1 MVDGA
6 QTPSGSHGNAG
17 WHPDPARRFELRY
30 HNGRAWTAD
39 VSTDGERFVDPAG
52 ARPAATPA
60 PPIEAGP
67 TETPHG
73 RNPIATASM
82 VLGIVAICIGWMPF
96 VVGLGV
102 ITATL
107 GIAFGITGRRRA
119 VSAGAGGGFALTGII
134 TGAVGLVV
142 CIGGVLFSISLLRA
156 VDSFENPAANETAI
170 NSCERDGDQLTARG
184 SVTNTSGSTA
194 SYTIRVFFV
203 RPGTD
208 NPRRQSTIII
218 DPLPAGETAT
228 FETSRNVGELD
239 LDCIVGAVRGPLP
252 YGVDPGT

>member
-6 QTPSGSHGNAG
+6 DTTSGPPGNAG
-17 WHPDPARRFELRY
+17 WHPDPASRFELRY

-52 ARPAATPA
+52 SRPAAPTAVPPRQAA
-60 PPIEAGP
+60 PTAAV
-67 TETPHG
+67 G

-82 VLGIVAICIGWMPF
+82 VLGIVAIGIGWMP
-96 VVGLGV
+96 VIVALGIV
-102 ITATL
+102 AAL
-107 GIAFGITGRRRA
+107 LAIAFGVKGRRRA
-119 VSAGAGGGFALTGII
+119 KTAGVGAGFATTGLI
-134 TGAVGLVV
+134 TGSVGLLV
-142 CIGGVLFSISLLRA
+142 CVGGVLFTASLLGA
-156 VDSFENPAANETAI
+156 VDEFENPAAHDAAITTCDRSGDEVTAT
-170 NSCERDGDQLTARG
+170 GTL
-184 SVTNTSGSTA
+184 TNTSDSTS

-208 NPRRQSTIII
+208 NARRQANVVVDDVEPGQT
-218 DPLPAGETAT
+218 ETFSA
-228 FETSRNVGELD
+228 SRNVGDLD